1 MKVRSTDSEN
11 VELNELLPII
21 LSNDALEKEFDD
33 IQRTVIGPDIGGNEQ
48 STNNVE
54 IEEAST
60 SKKTSNRKRKEKPRV
75 STENLSSTCKT
86 YSKFSD
92 VLYFIYC
99 SVRNSL
105 FEQWFLQISDEDAQ

>member
-21 LSNDALEKEFDD
+21 LSNDALEKELDD
-33 IQRTVIGPDIGGNEQ
+33 IQRIGPDIGGNEQ

-60 SKKTSNRKRKEKPRV
+60 SKETSNRKRKEKPNV
-75 STENLSSTCKT
+75 STENLSNTCKT

-92 VLYFIYC
+92 LLYFIYY

-105 FEQWFLQISDEDAQ
+105 FEQWFLQILDEDAQ